1 MSGWTPEMI
10 LGLVYSWESQARQ
23 YAEHGDPG
31 VGYERHYAGP
41 NDREGE
47 GPPVDCQL
55 MRDQH
60 GDLVG
65 ILNHYP
71 TSSVLEEA
79 GNVNVWVRPDRQK
92 RGIASRLVREAQSRW
107 EINFLQQRYSPAGL
121 KLLASLHRKEAE

>member
-1 MSGWTPEMI
+1 MNEMGRHRMVW
-10 LGLVYSWESQARQ
+10 GLVYTWESQACQ
-23 YAEHGDPG
+23 YAPKGEPG
-31 VGYERHYAGP
+31 IGYELHHANEYDAPPGA
-41 NDREGE
+41 
-47 GPPVDCQL
+47 PVDCLL
-55 MRDQH
+55 MRDRR

-71 TSSVLEEA
+71 TTSDLEEA
-79 GNVNVWVRPDRQK
+79 GNVNIWVRPDRQK